1 MTPIKV
7 VVHGA
12 SGKMGQE
19 VLKTLCQENNLL
31 PVGAVDIRAE
41 SPSLTLP
48 DGSGSIPY
56 SADLSF
62 ILSQTKPDVMVD
74 FTIAKASMPAIRIA
88 AAHKV
93 NLVIG
98 TTGFS
103 PEEISEI
110 ELLAKTNDIGII
122 VAPNFALGAIIMVHL
137 AQVASRFLSSAE
149 VIELHHDKKLDSP
162 SGTALATITAM
173 LRARGEAFNKPTK
186 ENLTDARGQEH
197 DGIRVHSVRLPGL
210 LAHQEVIFGAA
221 GQTLTIRHDAFSR
234 ECYMPGVT
242 LAIKEIVQTKG
253 FVFGLDKLLKL

>member
-19 VLKTLCQENNLL
+19 VLKTLCQENNFH

-41 SPSLTLP
+41 SPAMALP

-56 SADLSF
+56 SADLSS

-74 FTIAKASMPAIRIA
+74 FTVAKASMPAIRIA

-110 ELLAKTNDIGII
+110 EQLAKTN
-122 VAPNFALGAIIMVHL
+122 
-137 AQVASRFLSSAE
+137 
-149 VIELHHDKKLDSP
+149 
-162 SGTALATITAM
+162 
-173 LRARGEAFNKPTK
+173 
-186 ENLTDARGQEH
+186 
-197 DGIRVHSVRLPGL
+197 
-210 LAHQEVIFGAA
+210 
-221 GQTLTIRHDAFSR
+221 
-234 ECYMPGVT
+234 
-242 LAIKEIVQTKG
+242 
-253 FVFGLDKLLKL
+253 